1 MKKDLLPSSSKTK
14 GGSGCQRRNSMLS
27 FLWQATHLVTSLV
40 MMMMMIVI
48 GLLVMIV
55 MISVVMVWIWIEIET
70 PWQQSDQR
78 CDWENE

>member
-40 MMMMMIVI
+40 MMMMIVI
-48 GLLVMIV
+48 GLLVMVVI
-55 MISVVMVWIWIEIET
+55 ISVVMVWIWIEIEI

>member
-1 MKKDLLPSSSKTK
+1 
-14 GGSGCQRRNSMLS
+14 MLS

-40 MMMMMIVI
+40 MMIVI

-55 MISVVMVWIWIEIET
+55 MISVVMVWIWIEIEI